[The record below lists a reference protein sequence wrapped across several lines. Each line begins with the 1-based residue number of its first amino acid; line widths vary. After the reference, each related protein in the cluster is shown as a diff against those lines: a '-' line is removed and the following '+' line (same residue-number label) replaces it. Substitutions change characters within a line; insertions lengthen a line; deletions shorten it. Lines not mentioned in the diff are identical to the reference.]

1 MPPTSSSHSAPRP
14 TVRSRIRLGL
24 CHALCV
30 VATATVLHAQAKKLT
45 DPVVPPADQTVVL
58 NPFVVNTEKDTGY
71 SATSTLAGTRLN
83 TPIADLGASISI
95 LTKDF
100 LDDIGATS
108 VNDALIYAVGM
119 EAGGPG
125 GNFSGATGG
134 DITNAAVQS
143 DESRNEPQAVTR
155 VRGLGSANLTRGFFA
170 TDIASDAYTLD
181 RITINRGA
189 NAMLVGAGNPG
200 GVIESGVLRAN
211 PLVNRNKVQFRYGDN
226 DSRRAN
232 VDFNRVL
239 VRGVAAFRI
248 AALEDEERY
257 QQRPAFEKKR
267 RVSGSVGLNP
277 TRTTNIHSNFEAGTT
292 QANRP
297 FTGMPFRS
305 ISDEWFS
312 ALAQGRAANNPLLYG
327 YDWSYFDDPA
337 RNPNART
344 MDPNAT
350 NIPIYQRAGL
360 IPVSVGQGQVFGG
373 KVLVFDNANAR
384 APSLGMFATNPPS
397 TTATTNQPANAI
409 RNNVFDPLFN
419 RDTAFDTY
427 TFFETLNRAELP
439 TFLYPDN
446 LRPAGV
452 KFQGFNDY
460 SAFDWRDQQIDETGR
475 QNESFNTGTVT
486 LEQRAWRDRVGFE
499 VSYYHQ
505 RYENRNRNAFFA
517 NGGNGNHIRID
528 PNVTLQNGQPNP
540 NFGRPYT
547 AFQQTADYNSIR
559 ERDARRATGFLRYDF
574 RDLSSRW
581 GKWVGSH
588 TLTGLAEEQTRNVLN
603 FGTRLTNTNGAQLA
617 EGAIPP
623 TGFNNRPYFLVY
635 MGDSVVNGAPLKLNP
650 IQITRL
656 TDGFTAQTLTPLAPA
671 GSAAQAVYGTE
682 PNVLREILNNLDAS
696 REVVRSQA
704 YALQSYWL
712 DDLVVTTF
720 GWRSDERYFA
730 SVRPA
735 INGASPLV
743 YGFNSTVK
751 DASGNTRSLLPLPNL
766 PPLTATGAKMSTS
779 TVLRWPERWVKL
791 PRGTSASVFFNR
803 SENFSP
809 SGNRVRLDGS
819 EIDSPQGK
827 TREIGFNLSLF
838 EGRVVV
844 RYNNFETK
852 AVSGS
857 ARSPLVGTIQNNAV
871 HQLNGQIVQAANN
884 GRIDYRPQVQA
895 VLNAVPGLTKA
906 YNAYIDGDP
915 LEGTLAYHFTPLSG
929 LSDTVDSVARG
940 HELELVVNPTR
951 HWRISAN
958 VAQQETVVS
967 NVQPGA
973 RAAMEALL
981 PVWSQPSFA
990 NIPRSTE
997 NTLSY
1002 LTNLVVVPYRNILS
1016 ADGLAA
1022 AEQRKYRANL
1032 VTNYTFRTRWLRGV
1046 GIGGGLRWQDKIG
1059 IGYVTTRNAAGVI
1072 LIDRTRPYYAPA
1084 DTNIDLFASYGR
1096 RVWRDRIDW
1105 KVQVNV
1111 RNAFGTDT
1119 LIPINAQ
1126 YDGTVASYRL
1136 PPEKRIYLTNTFT
1149 F

>member
-1 MPPTSSSHSAPRP
+1 MIILPCAFPWFRRVPVILLLSLAAAATGWAQARSPAP
-14 TVRSRIRLGL
+14 
-24 CHALCV
+24 
-30 VATATVLHAQAKKLT
+30 ATVPA
-45 DPVVPPADQTVVL
+45 PADDAVVL
-58 NPFVVNTEKDTGY
+58 NPFVVNTAKDTGY
-71 SATSTLAGTRLN
+71 SASSTLAGTRLN

-95 LTKDF
+95 LTRDF

-108 VNDALIYAVGM
+108 INDALIYAVGM

-143 DESRNEPQAVTR
+143 DDARNEPQGVTR

-200 GVIESGVLRAN
+200 GVIESGMLRAST
-211 PLVNRNKVQFRYGDN
+211 LVNRNRIQFRYGDN
-226 DSRRAN
+226 DSTRTS

-239 VRGVAAFRI
+239 RRGQLAFRL
-248 AALEDEERY
+248 AAVDDEERY
-257 QQRPAFEKKR
+257 QQRPAFEKKQ
-267 RVSGSVGLNP
+267 RVSGSIGFNP
-277 TRTTNIHSNFEAGTT
+277 FRHTNLHGNFETGTT
-292 QANRP
+292 KANRP
-297 FTGMPFRS
+297 FTGLPFRS
-305 ISDEWFS
+305 ISDEWLA
-312 ALAQGRAANNPLLYG
+312 ALARGRATNNPLLYG

-344 MDPNAT
+344 MDPNST
-350 NIPIYQRAGL
+350 NIPLYQQAGL

-373 KVLVFDNANAR
+373 KVLIFDQANAK
-384 APSLGMFATNPPS
+384 APSLGMFATNPP
-397 TTATTNQPANAI
+397 TTSATTNQPANAI

-419 RDTAFDTY
+419 KDTAFDTY
-427 TFFETLNRAELP
+427 TFLETLNRAELP
-439 TFLYPDN
+439 TFLYPGN

-452 KFQGFNDY
+452 KFQGFGNYD
-460 SAFDWRDQQIDETGR
+460 AFDWRNREIDETGR
-475 QNESFNTGTVT
+475 QNESFNTATVT
-486 LEQRAWRDRVGFE
+486 LEQRAWQDRVGVE
-499 VSYYHQ
+499 VSYYTQ

-528 PNVTLQNGQPNP
+528 PNVTLQNGLPNR

-559 ERDARRATGFLRYDF
+559 QREARRATGFLRYDF
-574 RDLSSRW
+574 RELSPKW
-581 GKWVGSH
+581 GRWVGSH
-588 TLTGLAEEQTRNVLN
+588 TLTGLIEEQSRNVLN

-617 EGAIPP
+617 EGAVPP

-635 MGDSVVNGAPLKLNP
+635 MGESVVNGAPLKLNP
-650 IQITRL
+650 IQINRL
-656 TDGFTAQTLTPLAPA
+656 TDGFTAPTLTPLAPA

-696 REVVRSQA
+696 REVVRSNA

-712 DDLVVTTF
+712 DDLVVTTL
-720 GWRSDERYFA
+720 GWRRDERYFA
-730 SVRPA
+730 SVRPT
-735 INGASPLV
+735 IGGASPLV
-743 YGFNSTVK
+743 YGFDSTVPN
-751 DASGNTRSLLPLPNL
+751 AQGIPQPLFPLPNR
-766 PPLTATGAKMSTS
+766 PALTATGEKLSVS
-779 TVLRWPERWVKL
+779 TVVRWPEKLVRL
-791 PRGTSASVFFNR
+791 PRGVAASAFFNT

-809 SGNRVRLDGS
+809 SGNRVKLDGS
-819 EIDSPQGK
+819 EIESPQGK
-827 TREIGFNLSLF
+827 TREVGFNLSF
-838 EGRVVV
+838 FDSRFVV
-844 RYNNFETK
+844 RYNHFETK
-852 AVSGS
+852 AVNGS

-871 HQLNGQIVQAANN
+871 HQLNAQIAAGANT
-884 GRIDYRPQVQA
+884 GRIDYRPQIQA
-895 VLNAVPGLTKA
+895 VLDAVPGLTKA
-906 YNAYIDGDP
+906 YNAYVDGSAA
-915 LEGTLAYHFTPLSG
+915 EGTLAYHFTPLSG
-929 LSDTVDSVARG
+929 LADTVDSVAKG
-940 HELELVVNPTR
+940 HELELVVNPLPN
-951 HWRISAN
+951 WRISAN
-958 VAQQETVVS
+958 AAQQETVVS

-990 NIPRSTE
+990 SIPRSTE

-1016 ADGLAA
+1016 SDGLAS

-1032 VTNYTFRTRWLRGV
+1032 VTNYTFRAGWLKGV
-1046 GIGGGLRWQDKIG
+1046 GLGTGLRWQDKVG
-1059 IGYVTTRNAAGVI
+1059 IGYVTTRDASGAI
-1072 LIDRTRPYYAPA
+1072 IIDRKKPFYAPGE
-1084 DTNIDLFASYGR
+1084 TNVDVFASYGR
-1096 RVWRDRIDW
+1096 RVWRDTIDW
-1105 KVQVNV
+1105 RVQINV
-1111 RNAFGTDT
+1111 RNALGTDT

-1126 YDGTVASYRL
+1126 YDGTVASYRV

>member
-1 MPPTSSSHSAPRP
+1 MKPRIP
-14 TVRSRIRLGL
+14 LL
-24 CHALCV
+24 LLAAAL
-30 VATATVLHAQAKKLT
+30 AFSPAAFAQAKQ
-45 DPVVPPADQTVVL
+45 PVETLPPPASADTAVIL

-71 SATSTLAGTRLN
+71 SASSTLAGTRLN

-134 DITNAAVQS
+134 DITNASVQS
-143 DESRNEPQAVTR
+143 DDSRNEPQGVTR
-155 VRGLGSANLTRGFFA
+155 ARGLGSANLTRGFFA

-189 NAMLVGAGNPG
+189 NAMLVGAGNAG
-200 GVIESGVLRAN
+200 GVIESGMLRAN
-211 PLVNRNKVQFRYGDN
+211 PLQNRNKVQFRYGDN
-226 DSRRAN
+226 DSTRTN

-239 VRGVAAFRI
+239 KRGVLAFRL
-248 AALEDEERY
+248 AALDEDERY
-257 QQRPAFEKKR
+257 QQRPAFERKQ
-267 RVSGSVGLNP
+267 RVSGSVGYNP
-277 TRTTNIHSNFEAGTT
+277 FRTTNIHANFETGTT
-292 QANRP
+292 KANRP

-305 ISDEWFS
+305 ISDEWLA
-312 ALAQGRAANNPLLYG
+312 ALAQGRATNNPLLYG

-350 NIPIYQRAGL
+350 NIPIYQQAGL

-373 KVLVFDNANAR
+373 KVLVFNNANSKT
-384 APSLGMFATNPPS
+384 PSTGFFATNPPT

-419 RDTAFDTY
+419 KDTAFDTY
-427 TFFETLNRAELP
+427 TFLETLNRAELP
-439 TFLYPDN
+439 TFLYPGN

-452 KFQGFNDY
+452 KFQGFSNYD
-460 SAFDWRDQQIDETGR
+460 AFDWRNREIDETGR
-475 QNESFNTGTVT
+475 QNEGFNTGTVT
-486 LEQRAWRDRVGFE
+486 LEQRAWQDRIGLE
-499 VSYYHQ
+499 VSYYAQ

-528 PNVTLQNGQPNP
+528 PNVTLQNGLPNP

-559 ERDARRATGFLRYDF
+559 QREARRATGFLRYDF
-574 RDLSSRW
+574 RDLSRGW
-581 GKWVGSH
+581 GKWVGQH
-588 TLTGLAEEQTRNVLN
+588 TLTGLMEEQTRNVLN

-617 EGAIPP
+617 DGAIPP

-635 MGDSVVNGAPLKLNP
+635 LGDSVANGAPLKLNP
-650 IQITRL
+650 IQINRL
-656 TDGFTAQTLTPLAPA
+656 TDGFTAQTLIPLAPA

-682 PNVLREILNNLDAS
+682 PNVLREILNNLDAT
-696 REVVRSQA
+696 REVVRSNA
-704 YALQSYWL
+704 YALNSYWL
-712 DDLVVTTF
+712 DDLFVTTL
-720 GWRSDERYFA
+720 GWRRDERYFA
-730 SVRPA
+730 SVRPT

-743 YGFNSTVK
+743 YGFNSTFK
-751 DASGNTRSLLPLPNL
+751 DAAGATQSLFPLPNL
-766 PPLTATGAKMSTS
+766 PPLTATGEKLSVS
-779 TVLRWPERWVKL
+779 TVLRWPQRLVKL
-791 PRGTSASVFFNR
+791 PEGTAASVFFNT

-809 SGNRVRLDGS
+809 SGTRVKLDGS
-819 EIDSPQGK
+819 EIESPQGK
-827 TREIGFNLSLF
+827 TREVGFNLSLF
-838 EGRVVV
+838 HNKVIV

-852 AVSGS
+852 AVNGS

-871 HQLNGQIVQAANN
+871 HQLNGQIAAAANT
-884 GRIDYRPQVQA
+884 GRIDYKPQIQA
-895 VLNAVPGLTKA
+895 VLDAVPGLTKA
-906 YNAYIDGDP
+906 YNAYVDGNALD
-915 LEGTLAYHFTPLSG
+915 GTLAYHFTPLSG
-929 LSDTVDSVARG
+929 LSDTVDSVAKG
-940 HELELVVNPTR
+940 HELELVVNPTSS
-951 HWRISAN
+951 WRISAN

-981 PVWSQPSFA
+981 PVWSAPSFA

-1016 ADGLAA
+1016 SDGLAS

-1032 VTNYTFRTRWLRGV
+1032 VTNYTFRSTWLKGV
-1046 GIGGGLRWQDKIG
+1046 GIGTGVRWQDKVG
-1059 IGYVTTRNAAGVI
+1059 IGYVTTRDASGAI
-1072 LIDRTRPYYAPA
+1072 IIDRKKPFFAPGE
-1084 DTNIDLFASYGR
+1084 TNVDLFASYGR
-1096 RVWRDRIDW
+1096 RVWKNIDW
-1105 KVQVNV
+1105 RVQLNV
-1111 RNAFGTDT
+1111 RNALGTDT

-1126 YDGTVASYRL
+1126 YDGTVASYRV

>member
-1 MPPTSSSHSAPRP
+1 MLMCAWAQAATAPDSAPKRAADEE
-14 TVRSRIRLGL
+14 
-24 CHALCV
+24 AL
-30 VATATVLHAQAKKLT
+30 
-45 DPVVPPADQTVVL
+45 VL
-58 NPFVVNTEKDTGY
+58 NPFVVNTTKDTGY
-71 SATSTLAGTRLN
+71 SASSTLAGTRLN

-143 DESRNEPQAVTR
+143 DEARNEPQGVTR

-189 NAMLVGAGNPG
+189 NAMLVGAGNAG
-200 GVIESGVLRAN
+200 GVIESGMLRAN
-211 PLVNRNKVQFRYGDN
+211 PLQNRNKIQFRYGDN
-226 DSRRAN
+226 DSTRSN

-239 VRGVAAFRI
+239 VRGVLAFRL
-248 AALEDEERY
+248 AALDDHERY
-257 QQRPAFEKKR
+257 QQRPAFEKKQR
-267 RVSGSVGLNP
+267 ISGSIGFNP
-277 TRTTNIHSNFEAGTT
+277 TKTTNLHANFETGLTK
-292 QANRP
+292 ANRP

-305 ISDEWFS
+305 FSDDWLA
-312 ALAQGRAANNPLLYG
+312 ALSRGRATNNPLLYG

-344 MDPNAT
+344 MDPNFT
-350 NIPIYQRAGL
+350 NIPLYQQAGF
-360 IPVSVGQGQVFGG
+360 IPIPVGQGNVFGG
-373 KVLVFDNANAR
+373 KVLVFDHANSKT
-384 APSLGMFATNPPS
+384 PSTGFFATNPP
-397 TTATTNQPANAI
+397 TTSATTNQPANAI

-419 RDTAFDTY
+419 KDSAFDTY
-427 TFFETLNRAELP
+427 TFLETLNRAELP
-439 TFLYPDN
+439 TLLYPGN

-452 KFQGFNDY
+452 KYQGFSDY
-460 SAFDWRDQQIDETGR
+460 AAFDWRNREIDETGR
-475 QNESFNTGTVT
+475 QNEGFNTMTVT

-499 VSYYHQ
+499 VSYYAQ

-528 PNVTLQNGQPNP
+528 PNVTLQNGLPNP

-559 ERDARRATGFLRYDF
+559 QREARRATGFLRYDF
-574 RDLSSRW
+574 RDLSRTW

-588 TLTGLAEEQTRNVLN
+588 TLTGLMEEQTRNVLN
-603 FGTRLTNTNGAQLA
+603 FGTRLTNTNGAALA
-617 EGAIPP
+617 DGAIPP

-650 IQITRL
+650 IQINRL
-656 TDGFTAQTLTPLAPA
+656 TDGFTAQTLVPLAPA

-696 REVVRSQA
+696 RELVRSNA

-712 DDLVVTTF
+712 DDLLVTTL
-720 GWRSDERYFA
+720 GWRRDERYFT
-730 SVRPA
+730 SVRPT

-743 YGFNSTVK
+743 YGFDSTFT
-751 DASGNTRSLLPLPNL
+751 DATGKVQSLFPLPNN
-766 PPLTATGAKMSTS
+766 PPRTATGEKLSVS
-779 TVLRWPERWVKL
+779 TVLRWPTRIVKL
-791 PRGTSASVFFNR
+791 PRGVTASAFFNT

-809 SGNRVRLDGS
+809 SGNRVKLDGS

-827 TREIGFNLSLF
+827 TREVGFNLSLF
-838 EGRVVV
+838 EGRVIV

-852 AVSGS
+852 AVNGS
-857 ARSPLVGTIQNNAV
+857 ARSALVGTIQNNAV
-871 HQLNGQIVQAANN
+871 HQLNGQIVAAANS
-884 GRIDYRPQVQA
+884 GRIDYKPQVQA
-895 VLNAVPGLTKA
+895 VLDAMPGLTKA
-906 YNAYIDGDP
+906 YNASVDGSALD
-915 LEGTLAYHFTPLSG
+915 GTLTYRFTPLSG
-929 LSDTVDSVARG
+929 LSDTVDSVAKG

-951 HWRISAN
+951 DWRISAN

-981 PVWSQPSFA
+981 PVWSQPAFA

-1016 ADGLAA
+1016 ADGLAS

-1032 VTNYTFRTRWLRGV
+1032 VTNYTFRWRWLKGV
-1046 GIGGGLRWQDKIG
+1046 GIGTGIRWQDKVG
-1059 IGYVTTRNAAGVI
+1059 IGYVTTRDASGAI
-1072 LIDRTRPYYAPA
+1072 LIDRKKPYFAPGE
-1084 DTNIDLFASYGR
+1084 TNVDLFASYGR
-1096 RVWRDRIDW
+1096 RVWKDKIDW
-1105 KVQVNV
+1105 RVQVNI
-1111 RNAFGTDT
+1111 RNALGTDT